1 MLFDSH
7 CHLTDERLYG
17 EVDDVVARA
26 READVTRMV
35 TIGAEPDDFD
45 AVLELANRFEEVW
58 AAVGIHPHI
67 ADRLDGGVLERIRE
81 LSREPR
87 VVAVGETGL
96 DYFYDNAPRAVQR
109 RAFERHI
116 ELAAEVG
123 MPVIVHT
130 READEDTIA
139 VLREAGAA
147 GVRGV
152 LHCFTGGAAL
162 LDAAVEEGWHLS
174 FAGIVTFR
182 NYADADL
189 VRAVP
194 ADRILIET
202 DSPYLAPVPRR
213 GKRNE
218 PAYVRHVA
226 EAVAE
231 IRGEPFEE
239 FAERT
244 TQNACDFYGIE
255 K

>member
-7 CHLTDERLYG
+7 CHLTDERLHE
-17 EVDDVVARA
+17 EVDDIVARA
-26 READVTRMV
+26 REAGVTRMV
-35 TIGAEPDDFD
+35 TIGADPDDFD
-45 AVLELANRFEEVW
+45 AVLGLADRFEEVW
-58 AAVGIHPHI
+58 AAVGVHPHI

-96 DYFYDNAPRAVQR
+96 DYYYDNAPRAAQR

-116 ELAAEVG
+116 ELAAELE

-147 GVRGV
+147 DVRGV
-152 LHCFTGGAAL
+152 IHCFTGGAAL
-162 LDAAVEEGWHLS
+162 LDAAVEEGWHIS

-194 ADRILIET
+194 ADRILVET

-226 EAVAE
+226 EAIAA
-231 IRGEPFEE
+231 IRDEPFEE
-239 FAERT
+239 FAERST
-244 TQNACDFYGIE
+244 RNASAFYGITE
-255 K
+255 